1 MDINQVLIDAV
12 RRGASDIHLMA
23 ENVPIARIRGS
34 LVALEGYASLSA
46 DDMKKAIRA
55 SATPAQ
61 VEILDSERELDFA
74 YWLVGI
80 ARFRVNACWQRGTIA
95 LSFRPIPAIVPSMED
110 LRLPAICRELALKPR
125 GLVLVTGPTGSGKST
140 TLASM
145 IDYINSE
152 KRCKIVTV
160 EDPIEYLHLNKKSFI
175 IQRDLGGDTKSF
187 ASALKHVLRQDP
199 DVILIG
205 EMRDLETIAIA
216 MTAAETGH
224 LVLSTL
230 HTISAA
236 QTVDRIIDVFP
247 SGQQAQIRMQF
258 SLVIEGVLS
267 QVLLPT
273 ADGKRRTPA
282 FEIMLGNYAIKNLIR
297 EGKTH
302 QIMNFLQLGNQHG
315 MQTMDQ
321 ALQKLAEAGLVT
333 TDEALK
339 YAQKPQEM
347 FQGLKSVRQGEP
359 K

>member
-1 MDINQVLIDAV
+1 MDLNRILTDAV
-12 RRGASDIHLMA
+12 LRGASDIHLVVDS
-23 ENVPIARIRGS
+23 VPVTRIRGA
-34 LVALEGYASLSA
+34 LVNMEGLAPLTAADMNQALVTSASPR
-46 DDMKKAIRA
+46 DIE
-55 SATPAQ
+55 TFN
-61 VEILDSERELDFA
+61 SERELDYA
-74 YWLVGI
+74 YWLVKI

-95 LSFRPIPAIVPSMED
+95 LSFRPIPAIIPQMED
-110 LRLPAICRELALKPR
+110 LRLPSVCRDLAMKPR

-145 IDYINSE
+145 IDHINSV

-160 EDPIEYLHLNKKSFI
+160 EDPIEYLHQNNKSLV
-175 IQRDLGGDTKSF
+175 IQRSLGGDTKSF
-187 ASALKHVLRQDP
+187 SGALKHVLRQDP

-205 EMRDLETIAIA
+205 EMRDLETISIA

-230 HTISAA
+230 HTVNSS
-236 QTVDRIIDVFP
+236 QTIDRIIDVFP
-247 SGQQAQIRMQF
+247 PGQQTQIRMQF

-273 ADGKRRTPA
+273 VDGKGRTPA

-302 QIMNFLQLGNQHG
+302 QLENFLQLGNQHG
-315 MQTMDQ
+315 MQTLDQ
-321 ALQKLAEAGLVT
+321 SLQKLVKDGMVT
-333 TDEALK
+333 VEEALK
-339 YAQKPQEM
+339 YAQKPHES
-347 FQGLKSVRQGEP
+347 FPGNKSPLGKE

>member
-1 MDINQVLIDAV
+1 MDLNRILTDAV
-12 RRGASDIHLMA
+12 RRNASDIHLMSETVPVARVRGALVNLENFALLTA
-23 ENVPIARIRGS
+23 EDMKQ
-34 LVALEGYASLSA
+34 ALRLSA
-46 DDMKKAIRA
+46 SPEQI
-55 SATPAQ
+55 
-61 VEILDSERELDFA
+61 EILNTERELDYA

-95 LSFRPIPAIVPSMED
+95 LSFRPIPAVIPSMED
-110 LRLPAICRELALKPR
+110 LRLPAICRELAFKPR

-140 TLASM
+140 TLAAM

-205 EMRDLETIAIA
+205 EMRDLETISIA

-273 ADGKRRTPA
+273 ADGKKRTPA
-282 FEIMLGNYAIKNLIR
+282 FEVMLGNYAIKNLIR

-302 QIMNFLQLGNQHG
+302 QVTNFLQLGSQHS

-321 ALQKLAEAGLVT
+321 SLQKLAEDGMITMDDAF
-333 TDEALK
+333 K

-347 FQGLKSVRQGEP
+347 FQGLKPKQGET